1 MTLFLCVIIILLAV
15 MNGWQYVSR
24 RKINKDLNVISEK
37 LTEIIQQ
44 ETAEKVLLQ
53 TDDHL
58 IRLLLIQINRLLD
71 YNQKVIA
78 DYEKMKDS
86 LRKMISNMSHDLK
99 TPLTVILG
107 YVEKLKLDKKLTEEE
122 KEMTLLRLHE
132 KVLSL
137 ISLLNQFFD
146 LVKIESD
153 DYVIPLSK
161 ISINEICRK
170 TVLDF
175 YHLLTAKGLQVEINI
190 PEQNFY
196 ILGNEEALT
205 RVLNNLISNSIRYGS
220 DGGIFGLALREEE
233 GAVAVDIWDKGKG
246 IEEIHQDRV
255 FERLYTLDDARNL
268 QFHGSGLGLS
278 ITKRLMEAMKGSI
291 HLSSKPFEKTIF
303 TCIFK
308 KITY

>member
-24 RKINKDLNVISEK
+24 RKINKDLNVISGK

-53 TDDHL
+53 TDDHF

-78 DYEKMKDS
+78 DYAKMKDS

-107 YVEKLKLDKKLTEEE
+107 YVEKLKLDKKITEEE

>member
-1 MTLFLCVIIILLAV
+1 MTLALCVIIILLAI
-15 MNGWQYVSR
+15 MNGWQYFSR
-24 RKINKDLNVISEK
+24 RKIYKDLNGINDK
-37 LTEIIQQ
+37 LSEIIQQ

-53 TDDHL
+53 TDEQF
-58 IRLLLIQINRLLD
+58 IQLLLIRINRLLD

-78 DYEKMKDS
+78 DYAKMKDS

-107 YVEKLKLDKKLTEEE
+107 YVEKLKLDKKITEEE

-170 TVLDF
+170 TALD
-175 YHLLTAKGLQVEINI
+175 YYDLLTAKGLQVEINI

-196 ILGNEEALT
+196 ILGNEEALI

-278 ITKRLMEAMKGSI
+278 ITKRLTEAMKGSI

-308 KITY
+308 QITY

>member
-78 DYEKMKDS
+78 DYAKMKDS

-107 YVEKLKLDKKLTEEE
+107 YVEKLKLDKKITEEE

-233 GAVAVDIWDKGKG
+233 GVVAVDIWDKGKG

>member
-246 IEEIHQDRV
+246 IEEVHQDRV

>member
-78 DYEKMKDS
+78 DYAKMKDS

-107 YVEKLKLDKKLTEEE
+107 YVEKLKLDKKITEEE

-233 GAVAVDIWDKGKG
+233 GAVAIDIWDKGKG